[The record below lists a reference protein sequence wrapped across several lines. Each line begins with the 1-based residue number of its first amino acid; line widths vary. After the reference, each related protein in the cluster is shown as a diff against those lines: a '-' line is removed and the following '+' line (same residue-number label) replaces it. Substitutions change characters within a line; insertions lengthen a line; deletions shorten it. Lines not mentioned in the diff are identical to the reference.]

1 MKLADTF
8 RDNIRIIYHYLNEQY
23 IFSNILLPVE
33 VLDNQEIKRA
43 FELFNNKELA
53 IKMHIIIQYVRDNI
67 QALTDII
74 CSPESDP
81 ELVIDSSIY
90 LNDWATI
97 NRYLDPVNLERFV
110 IYFHSNF
117 KLG

>member
-1 MKLADTF
+1 MKLADNF
-8 RDNIRIIYHYLNEQY
+8 RDNIHIIYYYLNEQY

-53 IKMHIIIQYVRDNI
+53 VKLHIIIQYVRDNI
-67 QALTDII
+67 QALTSMI
-74 CSPESDP
+74 CDPESDP

-90 LNDWATI
+90 LHDWVTI
-97 NRYLDPVNLERFV
+97 NRYLDPVNLERYV
-110 IYFHSNF
+110 NHFHSNS
-117 KLG
+117 

>member
-1 MKLADTF
+1 MKLADNF
-8 RDNIRIIYHYLNEQY
+8 NDNIRIIYHNLNEQY
-23 IFSNILLPVE
+23 IFSNILLPVQ
-33 VLDNQEIKRA
+33 VLDNREIKRA
-43 FELFNNKELA
+43 FELFNEKELTV
-53 IKMHIIIQYVRDNI
+53 KMHIIIQYVRDNI

-74 CSPESDP
+74 CNPESDP

-90 LNDWATI
+90 LHDWTTI

-110 IYFHSNF
+110 IFFHSNF